1 MNLDLDEKIA
11 IVTGGASNI
20 GRAICMNLAKEGANV
35 IVADLDTEQGQITS
49 GAANQQ
55 ILEKSSSNNAMLL
68 MQRALSPF
76 RNDCGKYST

>member
-20 GRAICMNLAKEGANV
+20 GRAISMNLAKEGANV

-49 GAANQQ
+49 DAANQQ
-55 ILEKSSSNNAMLL
+55 YSGEVTFQQCDVSDTKSVKSLFEMTV
-68 MQRALSPF
+68 
-76 RNDCGKYST
+76 G

>member
-35 IVADLDTEQGQITS
+35 IVADLDTEQGQ
-49 GAANQQ
+49 
-55 ILEKSSSNNAMLL
+55 
-68 MQRALSPF
+68 
-76 RNDCGKYST
+76 